1 MRDINFQIR
10 RLLIILG
17 SIFSL
22 FGIRVY
28 YLSIIKHEYHLN
40 EAKKPALRTTIKTP
54 DRGTIRDRFNLPL
67 AVNTISYKIAILY
80 DPIKRLP
87 IRQKISTK
95 EGAKIIYPRKE
106 AIENLATFLENYLDQ
121 DALAI
126 KDLIH
131 SKATL
136 FPNTPFVLKSE
147 IPEEIFYKL
156 KIKEAKFPGLHMQ
169 VTSKRTYPEGKVG
182 SHILGYIGSIGEH
195 EHYKIKESIALLKEY
210 LGNQKLGVVTPLP
223 KGYTSL
229 KQCREDLE
237 FLQNKSY
244 TIHSKVGK
252 SGIEKMFDK
261 ELKGSI
267 GKDYYLVDHKGNR
280 RCKLPES
287 YDETPGRRILL
298 TISSKLQ
305 EHAEKLLS
313 DSEKIRNEGFTRA
326 GKNHDKVQSPWIA
339 GGSIIAMIPS
349 TGEVVAMASY
359 PGFDPN
365 DFTALNKDKALKWLE
380 TPDYIGKIFDGLK
393 LLEKDIYNVS
403 TNRWDH
409 LEQELTF
416 HFFIDTILS
425 KDSSIKKALLKVKN
439 IHGANFI
446 QNCMEMLHFLSAE
459 KDIHPLIDA
468 LYSDS
473 FHTGTFHQTPKDRKN
488 EILQTLKNKTS
499 LLAEISNEL
508 DPYLSLIPKNDD
520 KILFLDILR
529 LFCPNH
535 LFDDSLLAET
545 GHESLA
551 TYKEFG
557 NAKIAVEAEVLEIT
571 KKIFHTHEFADWRK
585 DYFKE
590 YLKGKREEEK
600 AAKKHALAYITYL
613 EEMEKS
619 LFDQF
624 FSVNKWE
631 FIQAYLTIG
640 APVNQGDIRL
650 PYFQALI
657 EKSLNNTDP
666 SYVKLKAH
674 LTHLSEEQIIP
685 YLKTM
690 RSFSELNRPL
700 YGKYYFTFKSGK
712 EPSEQALARAFYPG
726 SGFGFSKSNAFVDN
740 TPLGSSFKLF
750 LGFEAL
756 MNYYNGNKE
765 LTFPLNPMTIIDKS
779 PPYSTKLTKDSVL
792 GYHLDYTPIKRI
804 YKGGRLPRGHQ
815 NIGKVDF
822 IDAMAKSSNLYYSL
836 LASNVIKDPST
847 ILSTA
852 KTLGF
857 GSKTG
862 IDLPGEV
869 KGALPS
875 DILTNRTSL
884 YSFAIGQHSLIV
896 TPLQAAVAITALVN
910 DGKVLKPQIVK
921 AIVNIEPAKD
931 PLSILYKN
939 SIHYEKQLQNIGIF
953 FPLFPQGESSKE
965 TAYIF
970 NHEKEIKTTI
980 DIPEPVHRTLMQSL
994 YDVVNSSKG
1003 TAHISKINSLISN
1016 SYKRGIYKKVM
1027 NQMGGKTSTAEI
1039 AYNPTLDR
1047 EQQAIIT
1054 KNIWFTAVSFED
1066 TTHFIH
1072 PDLVVV
1078 VHLRFGSGGKEAA
1091 PLAASMIHQWHEI
1104 LEEETQ
1110 KNSRNFTNNI

>member
-1 MRDINFQIR
+1 MRDVNVQIN
-10 RLLIILG
+10 RLLLILG

-28 YLSIIKHEYHLN
+28 YLAIIKHEHHLN
-40 EAKKPALRTTIKTP
+40 EAKKPALRTIIKTP
-54 DRGTIRDRFNLPL
+54 DRGTIRDRFNKPL

-87 IRQKISTK
+87 LRQKVDTS
-95 EGAKIIYPRKE
+95 EGTKIIYPRKE
-106 AIENLATFLENYLDQ
+106 AIENLATFLEDYIDQ

-156 KIKEAKFPGLHMQ
+156 KIKEAKFPGLYMQ
-169 VTSKRTYPEGKVG
+169 VTSKRTYPEGKIG
-182 SHILGYIGSIGEH
+182 SHILGYIGAIGEH
-195 EHYKIKESIALLKEY
+195 EHYKIKESITLLKEC
-210 LGNQKLGVVTPLP
+210 LDNQKLGVVTPLP

-229 KQCREDLE
+229 KQCRQELE

-252 SGIEKMFDK
+252 SGIEKLFDK

-267 GKDYYLVDHKGNR
+267 GKDFYLVDHKGNR

-305 EHAEKLLS
+305 EHAEQLLS
-313 DSEKIRNEGFTRA
+313 DSEKIRTEGFTRA
-326 GKNHDKVQSPWIA
+326 GKNHDKLPPPWIA
-339 GGSIIAMIPS
+339 GGSIIAMIPE

-365 DFTALNKDKALKWLE
+365 DFSAVDKDKALKWLE
-380 TPDYIGKIFDGLK
+380 TSEYIGKIFDGLK
-393 LLEKDIYNVS
+393 PLEKDTYNIS
-403 TNRWDH
+403 TGKWEH
-409 LEQELTF
+409 VEQELTF
-416 HFFIDTILS
+416 NFFIDTILS
-425 KDSSIKKALLKVKN
+425 KDSSIKKALFKVGT

-446 QNCMEMLHFLSAE
+446 QNCIEMLHFLSAE

-468 LYSDS
+468 LYSES
-473 FHTGTFHQTPKDRKN
+473 FHIQTFHQTSKDRKN
-488 EILQTLKNKTS
+488 EILQTLKSKTS
-499 LLAEISNEL
+499 LLTEIYNEL
-508 DPYLSLIPKNDD
+508 DPYLCLIPKNDD

-535 LFDDSLLAET
+535 LFDDSLLSET

-557 NAKIAVEAEVLEIT
+557 NAKIAVEKEVLEIT
-571 KKIFHTHEFADWRK
+571 KNVFHNHEFADWRK
-585 DYFKE
+585 EYFKD
-590 YLKGKREEEK
+590 YLKGRREEEK
-600 AAKKHALAYITYL
+600 AQKKHALAYITYL
-613 EEMEKS
+613 EEVEKS

-624 FSVNKWE
+624 FTINKWE

-640 APVNQGDIRL
+640 APVKEGDIRL

-657 EKSLNNTDP
+657 EKSLHNTHP
-666 SYVKLKAH
+666 SYVTLKAH
-674 LTHLSEEQIIP
+674 LLNLPEEQIIP

-700 YGKYYFTFKSGK
+700 YGKYYFPFKSGK
-712 EPSEQALARAFYPG
+712 EPTEQALARAFYPG

-750 LGFEAL
+750 IGFEAL
-756 MNYYNGNKE
+756 MNYYNDNKE

-847 ILSTA
+847 IISTA
-852 KTLGF
+852 KNLGF
-857 GSKTG
+857 GYKTG

-869 KGALPS
+869 KGSLPS
-875 DILTNRTSL
+875 DILTNKTSL

-896 TPLQAAVAITALVN
+896 TPLQAAVAISALVN

-921 AIVNIEPAKD
+921 AIVNVEPAKD
-931 PLSILYKN
+931 PQSILFKN
-939 SIHYEKQLQNIGIF
+939 SFQYEKQLQNIGIF
-953 FPLFPQGESSKE
+953 FPIFPQGESSKE

-970 NHEKEIKTTI
+970 NHEKEVKTTI
-980 DIPEPVHRTLMQSL
+980 NIPEPVHRTLMQSL
-994 YDVVNSSKG
+994 YDVVNSSNG
-1003 TAHISKINSLISN
+1003 TAHISKINSLIN
-1016 SYKRGIYKKVM
+1016 NPHKKGIYKKVM
-1027 NQMGGKTSTAEI
+1027 NKMGGKTSTAEI

-1047 EQQAIIT
+1047 EMSPVIT

-1066 TTHFIH
+1066 TLHFIH

-1091 PLAASMIHQWHEI
+1091 PLAASMIEKWHAI
-1104 LEEETQ
+1104 LEAESQ
-1110 KNSRNFTNNI
+1110 KNSGNICNNI